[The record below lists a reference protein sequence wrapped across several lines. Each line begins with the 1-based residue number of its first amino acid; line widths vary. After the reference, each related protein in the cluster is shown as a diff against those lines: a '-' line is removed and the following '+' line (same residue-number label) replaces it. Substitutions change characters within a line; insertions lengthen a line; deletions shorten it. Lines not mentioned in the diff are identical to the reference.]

1 MISSTPHILI
11 LGAGAAGAAAA
22 RTLATRD
29 DVRVTLVG
37 ETGVTPYTRMHIK
50 GIAFGATPPEIIT
63 LPLPE
68 VELISD
74 TAVEVDLAA
83 REVQLDSGRHLNY
96 DALIIATGSIP
107 RALPDDVAGAAAA
120 LETGRVRA
128 LHSIEDAL
136 RVRELLG
143 ELGRRARVAIYGG
156 GIIAA
161 ETASSLREA
170 DHSVMLINR
179 SAIPGV
185 TAFGAP
191 VAERL
196 AADHSARVL
205 TRFGRTVQHVDVTD
219 GSVVITLDNDSPII
233 ADFLLLALGTTPS
246 APTPWTGG
254 LDVDDRLRADAPH
267 VYAAGGVATHHDDA
281 LGTWRIDHWDDASA
295 QGAHAAQ
302 VALHDLGLAEDPG
315 AYLPRSPY
323 MAMVYGQMITG
334 VGYLGDAET
343 HVEDG
348 EEFIVRHEQDGT
360 VIGVTG
366 IDAVGT
372 IYQWGQRLH
381 GVRA

>member
-1 MISSTPHILI
+1 MNSTQHILI
-11 LGAGAAGAAAA
+11 LGTGAAGAAAA
-22 RTLATRD
+22 RSLAGRE

-37 ETGVTPYTRMHIK
+37 ETGVTPYTRMLIK
-50 GIAFGATPPEIIT
+50 GIAFGVTPPDIIRI
-63 LPLPE
+63 PLPE
-68 VELISD
+68 VDLVSD
-74 TAVEVDLAA
+74 TVVEVDTGSQ
-83 REVQLDSGRHLNY
+83 EVQLASGRRLSY
-96 DALIIATGSIP
+96 DAVIVATGSIP
-107 RALPDDVAGAAAA
+107 RPLPANITGGSAFF
-120 LETGRVRA
+120 ETGRVSA

-136 RVRELLG
+136 HIRDLLAG
-143 ELGRRARVAIYGG
+143 LGRPARVAIYGG

-161 ETASSLREA
+161 ESASSLREA
-170 DHSVMLINR
+170 GHSVMLINR

-185 TAFGAP
+185 GAFGAP

-196 AADHSARVL
+196 AVEHSSRVL
-205 TRFGRTVQHVDVTD
+205 TRFGRTIQHIDVTD
-219 GSVVITLDNDSPII
+219 GGVAITLDNDSSVT
-233 ADFLLLALGTTPS
+233 ADLLLLALGTAAA
-246 APTPWTGG
+246 APEPWTDGIE
-254 LDVDDRLRADAPH
+254 VDDRLRAKTAH

-302 VALHDLGLAEDPG
+302 VALHELGLADDPG

-323 MAMVYGQMITG
+323 MAMIYGQMITG

-348 EEFIVRHEQDGT
+348 EEFVVRHEQDGT

-372 IYQWGQRLH
+372 VYQWGQRLH